1 MNALKR
7 IAKPFVVFVE
17 RFYPDPF
24 VFVIVLT
31 GVTLAA
37 AVSMTDATL
46 ELALT
51 SWGDGLRRLLEFMA
65 QIAIT
70 LITAHALAHT
80 DRVGRI
86 LAWLGARP
94 RNRVQC
100 YILVAIVSGLGSLL
114 SWSIGLI
121 AGAIIARQVAIE
133 ASERGIRVH
142 YPLLVASAYSGFSI
156 WHMGYSGSAPLFVAT
171 PGNTMEETIGRL
183 IPVQETM
190 LAHWNILGAFVS
202 LAVIAAICAMM
213 HPDEE
218 EVVEAPVERLKAAKH
233 RDEERASIDSLAK
246 RLDNSRLLSIVLG
259 LLLAGYLAHWFWTKG
274 MNLNLNIVNWTFLS
288 LGLLLARSPI
298 HYVRLVMDA
307 GTTVSPVFIQ
317 YPFYAGIMGLM
328 AGTGLVALMSGWFTE
343 IASAESLPFWAFISG
358 GIVNFFI
365 PSGGGQWVVQGPI
378 FIEAAKTLG
387 TDPALIVMGVAYG
400 DQWSNLIQPFWAIP
414 LLAIAG
420 LHLRQMMGYTFVTFI
435 VTFFTFAGTL
445 YFATG

>member
-7 IAKPFVVFVE
+7 IARPFVVFVE
-17 RFYPDPF
+17 RYYPDPF

-31 GVTLAA
+31 GVTLVA
-37 AVSMTDATL
+37 AVLLTDSSLT
-46 ELALT
+46 LALT
-51 SWGDGLRRLLEFMA
+51 SWGDGLPRLLAFMA

-80 DRVGRI
+80 DTIGRL
-86 LAWLGARP
+86 LAWLGRRP
-94 RNRVQC
+94 RNRIQC
-100 YILVAIVSGLGSLL
+100 YVLVTVVSGLGSLL

-121 AGAIIARQVAIE
+121 AGAIIARQVAVQ
-133 ASERGIRVH
+133 ASGRGIRVH
-142 YPLLVASAYSGFSI
+142 YPLLVACAYSGFSI

-171 PGNTMEETIGRL
+171 PGNAMEESIGRL

-190 LAHWNILGAFVS
+190 LTHWNVLGAFFS
-202 LAVIAAICAMM
+202 LAVIAVFCAMM
-213 HPDEE
+213 HPDDE
-218 EVVEAPVERLKAAKH
+218 EVIEAPVEKLKAAEPRH
-233 RDEERASIDSLAK
+233 VAPSSADSFAK
-246 RLDNSRLLSIVLG
+246 RLDNNRPLSVILA
-259 LLLAGYLAHWFWTKG
+259 LLLGGYLAHWFWTRG
-274 MNLNLNIVNWTFLS
+274 VDLNLNIVNWTFLS

-298 HYVRLVMDA
+298 HYVSLVRDA
-307 GTTVSPVFIQ
+307 GTAVSPVLIQ

-365 PSGGGQWVVQGPI
+365 PSGGGQWAVQGPI

-420 LHLRQMMGYTFVTFI
+420 LHLRQMMGYTFVIFI
-435 VTFFTFAGTL
+435 VTFFSFGGTL
-445 YFATG
+445 LLAAA

>member
-17 RFYPDPF
+17 RYYPDPF

-31 GVTLAA
+31 VITLIA
-37 AVSMTDATL
+37 AVLLTDSSPT
-46 ELALT
+46 LALT
-51 SWGDGLRRLLEFMA
+51 SWGNGLPKLLAFMA

-86 LAWLGARP
+86 LAWLGRQP
-94 RNRVQC
+94 GSRVQC
-100 YILVAIVSGLGSLL
+100 YLLVTVVSGLGSLL

-121 AGAIIARQVAIE
+121 AGAIIARQVAME
-133 ASERGIRVH
+133 ASGRGIRIH
-142 YPLLVASAYSGFSI
+142 YPLLVACAYSGFSI

-171 PGNTMEETIGRL
+171 PGNAMEESIGRL

-190 LAHWNILGAFVS
+190 LTHWNILGAFFS
-202 LAVIAAICAMM
+202 LAVIAIVCALM
-213 HPDEE
+213 HPDED
-218 EVVEAPVERLKAAKH
+218 EVIEAPVEKFKAAKT
-233 RDEERASIDSLAK
+233 RDRGQVPTDSLAK
-246 RLDNSRLLSIVLG
+246 RLDNARVLSMILA
-259 LLLAGYLAHWFWTKG
+259 LLLAGFLAHWFGTQG
-274 MNLNLNIVNWTFLS
+274 VQLNLNIVNWTFLC
-288 LGLLLARSPI
+288 LGLLLARSPV
-298 HYVRLVMDA
+298 HYVRLVRDA
-307 GTTVSPVFIQ
+307 GTAVSPVLIQ

-343 IASAESLPFWAFISG
+343 IASAETLPFWAFISG

-365 PSGGGQWVVQGPI
+365 PSGGGQWAVQGPI
-378 FIEAAKTLG
+378 FIEAAKSLG

-420 LHLRQMMGYTFVTFI
+420 LHLRQMMGYTFVIFI

-445 YFATG
+445 FFASS